1 MINKSIN
8 CLTALN
14 SLPFATQVSLDQ
26 PHQLTDYNGKRTY
39 AQVAFENNI
48 NTVITTTLDS
58 DNKGQHV
65 AKKVYHVFKFPGTRK
80 PSATAGKTFPYVKRP
95 RPLVMVPAV
104 VAVTKPYRKHCGG
117 HK

>member
-8 CLTALN
+8 CLHALN

-26 PHQLTDYNGKRTY
+26 PHQLTDYNGMRAFNKA
-39 AQVAFENNI
+39 AQKENI
-48 NTVITTTLDS
+48 NTEITTDLEPL
-58 DNKGQHV
+58 NQYHHK
-65 AKKVYHVFKFPGTRK
+65 AKRVYHVFKFPGARK
-80 PSATAGKTFPYVKRP
+80 VSGNAGKKRPFVNRP
-95 RPLVMVPAV
+95 RPLVMIPAV